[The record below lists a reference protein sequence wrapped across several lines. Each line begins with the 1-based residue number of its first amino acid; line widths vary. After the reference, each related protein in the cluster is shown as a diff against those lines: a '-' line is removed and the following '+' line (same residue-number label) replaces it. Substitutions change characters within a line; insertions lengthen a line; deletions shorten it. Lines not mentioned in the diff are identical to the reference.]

1 MNSCNSISLT
11 FFYIYIQNHMS
22 ATTKLSSGGL
32 VEDHERYNATTAL
45 LSKGLEERPAAYS
58 YYDPGHGGGEEIIQT
73 SGTNIRSHQ
82 VSQTLLASSSPRSCI
97 TTSLGSNM
105 LDFSNTTVPPAPD
118 LKNHHSDNSSEVS
131 NKKKKPRSPICRIY
145 IHIYT
150 HVLPFLELDQVTKF
164 S

>member
-1 MNSCNSISLT
+1 
-11 FFYIYIQNHMS
+11 MS

-131 NKKKKPRSPICRIY
+131 NKKKNLALQFAAYIYIY
-145 IHIYT
+145 IHMF
-150 HVLPFLELDQVTKF
+150 FLFWNSTKLQNF
-164 S
+164 HSFWILHYALAAGFMILH

>member
-1 MNSCNSISLT
+1 MNSCL
-11 FFYIYIQNHMS
+11 QL
-22 ATTKLSSGGL
+22 TTKLNSGGL
-32 VEDHERYNATTAL
+32 VGDHERYNAATAL
-45 LSKGLEERPAAYS
+45 LSKGLEERPAAYNC
-58 YYDPGHGGGEEIIQT
+58 YDPGHGGGEEIQT

-82 VSQTLLASSSPRSCI
+82 VSQALLASSSPRSCI

-131 NKKKKPRSPICRIY
+131 NNKKNLALQFAAY
-145 IHIYT
+145 IYT
-150 HVLPFLELDQVTKF
+150 CSSFFGTRPSYKIFIIFGSCIMLLQLG